1 MRRELLR
8 ELARLVRHAEG
19 DGKNIGAYVVEH
31 ACELAH
37 VLRASTRELVE
48 VSIERDGAVAARLR
62 PRLELA
68 LEREH
73 RLQRARQVERARLAA
88 VSVALTARSFELG
101 IVLDVDIVLGDLLA
115 DRATKYVTFAAI
127 DARVV
132 VPVAMMRRARYLR
145 RLYVDLACFVSE
157 RGLALRWKAGRGR
170 LNFYAV
176 EQPAGHEHETILVHL
191 PQHVAPSVPADATSA

>member
-8 ELARLVRHAEG
+8 ELARLVRCAEP
-19 DGKNIGAYVVEH
+19 DGANVGSFVAQH
-31 ACELAH
+31 ACELARVLH
-37 VLRASTRELVE
+37 VDTPELVE
-48 VSIERDGAVAARLR
+48 VCAERDGRVVDRLR

-88 VSVALTARSFELG
+88 VSVALTSRSFELG

-145 RLYVDLACFVSE
+145 HLYVDLACFVSE

-170 LNFYAV
+170 LNLYAV
-176 EQPAGHEHETILVHL
+176 EQSARHEHETILVHL
-191 PQHVAPSVPADATSA
+191 PQHVAPSVQADATSA